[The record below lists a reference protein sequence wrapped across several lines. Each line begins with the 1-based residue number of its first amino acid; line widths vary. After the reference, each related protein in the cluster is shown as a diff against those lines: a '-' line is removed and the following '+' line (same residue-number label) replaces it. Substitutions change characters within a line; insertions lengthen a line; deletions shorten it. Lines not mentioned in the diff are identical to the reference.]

1 MKARHVESWICDP
14 RSRRLERDDL
24 RFPMGLT
31 VLAVLV
37 LAGAFLNLRFV
48 LSLFALIVVFVGIVQ
63 FRQSGATMAVVGLV
77 VSLVLAVGFFNTD
90 PLVALGAAVYGIL
103 KSFGVTISV
112 LATMLMIFLMREIG
126 ALQAISAAIKRAA
139 TTKEQQALF
148 LGVGFGS
155 FATSLGVVTPSLF
168 PPLLVAMGFSPFAAI
183 AISVLGYNATTS
195 YALLS
200 VPISLPSDIFKLDVF
215 LFAYKVNIFLPVVAV
230 LVSIAM
236 LWIIGG
242 RSSVRKGLG
251 PAFLTG
257 LTIAFSCLIFGLLRV
272 PIMLIGV
279 LAGLVSMAVLYLYHR
294 LIASATKATEP
305 LDRVETIRAF
315 SPWLILI
322 VLALIVSV
330 PQVTDWMRRLD
341 GPTFW
346 IFDRPLDFDAL
357 AQVYTWIFAATILS
371 LPILKPTRQQL
382 RRTLNLWTRRI
393 LQPFLAYALF
403 FGVAYVM
410 AWSAM
415 TISNSKLAPTPE
427 FAVLNMNNVVGLTL
441 AATFGAMFVFVAPW
455 LGLFGAVVGGSEA
468 SSNVMFFPIQHK
480 AAEGIGL
487 TEAGQNSSAF
497 MTIYGSHANG
507 GGIASAITPSK
518 INNAAATIGAEAK
531 LESEILRSHVPLVLV
546 ITFIVGLMTALF
558 IALGI

>member
-1 MKARHVESWICDP
+1 M
-14 RSRRLERDDL
+14 ERVDL
-24 RFPMGLT
+24 MRFPIALT
-31 VLAVLV
+31 ILAVLV
-37 LAGAFLNLRFV
+37 LAGAFLSLRFV
-48 LSLFALIVVFVGIVQ
+48 LAIFALIVVFVGIVQ
-63 FRQSGATMAVVGLV
+63 FRQSGATMAVVGLI
-77 VSLVLAVGFFNTD
+77 VSLMLAIGFFNTD
-90 PLVALGAAVYGIL
+90 PLVALGAAIYGIF
-103 KSFGVTISV
+103 KSFGITISV
-112 LATMLMIFLMREIG
+112 LATMLMIFLMREVG
-126 ALQAISAAIKRAA
+126 ALQIISTAIKRAA

-200 VPISLPSDIFKLDVF
+200 VPISLPADVFRLDVF

-242 RSSVRKGLG
+242 KSSVKKGIV
-251 PAFLTG
+251 PAILTG
-257 LTIAFSCLIFGLLRV
+257 LTIAFSCLIFGLLHV

-279 LAGLVSMAVLYLYHR
+279 LAGLVSMVVLYLHQR
-294 LIASATKATEP
+294 LVTRPTKAIGSI
-305 LDRVETIRAF
+305 DRGKTIRAL

-322 VLALIVSV
+322 ALALVVSM
-330 PQVTDWMRRLD
+330 PQVTDWMRHLD
-341 GPTFW
+341 GPAFW
-346 IFDRPLDFDAL
+346 IFDKPLDLDAF

-371 LPILKPTRQQL
+371 LLILKPTRDQL
-382 RRTLNLWTRRI
+382 GKTMSLWIRRI
-393 LQPFLAYALF
+393 WQPFIAYALF

-415 TISNSKLAPTPE
+415 AVSNGKLVPTSE
-427 FAVLNMNNVVGLTL
+427 FAVLNMNNVIGLTL

-546 ITFIVGLMTALF
+546 ITFIVGLLTALF

>member
-1 MKARHVESWICDP
+1 M
-14 RSRRLERDDL
+14 
-24 RFPMGLT
+24 RFPIALT
-31 VLAVLV
+31 ILAVLV
-37 LAGAFLNLRFV
+37 LAGAFLSLRFV
-48 LSLFALIVVFVGIVQ
+48 LAIFALIVVFVGIVQ
-63 FRQSGATMAVVGLV
+63 FRQSGATMAVVGLI
-77 VSLVLAVGFFNTD
+77 VSLMLAIGFFNTD
-90 PLVALGAAVYGIL
+90 PLVALGAAIYGIF
-103 KSFGVTISV
+103 KSFGITISV
-112 LATMLMIFLMREIG
+112 LATMLMIFLMREVG
-126 ALQAISAAIKRAA
+126 ALQIISTAIKRAA

-200 VPISLPSDIFKLDVF
+200 VPISLPADVFRLDVF

-242 RSSVRKGLG
+242 KSSVKKGIV
-251 PAFLTG
+251 PAILTG
-257 LTIAFSCLIFGLLRV
+257 LTIAFSCLIFGLLHV

-279 LAGLVSMAVLYLYHR
+279 LAGLVSMVVLYLHQR
-294 LIASATKATEP
+294 LVTRPTKAIGSI
-305 LDRVETIRAF
+305 DRGKTIRAL
-315 SPWLILI
+315 SPWLIL
-322 VLALIVSV
+322 VALALVVSM
-330 PQVTDWMRRLD
+330 PQVTDWMRHLD
-341 GPTFW
+341 GPAFW
-346 IFDRPLDFDAL
+346 IFDKPLDLDAF

-371 LPILKPTRQQL
+371 LLILKPTRDQL
-382 RRTLNLWTRRI
+382 GKTMSLWIRRI
-393 LQPFLAYALF
+393 WQPFIAYALF

-415 TISNSKLAPTPE
+415 AVSNGKLVPTSE
-427 FAVLNMNNVVGLTL
+427 FAVLNMNNVIGLTL

-546 ITFIVGLMTALF
+546 ITFIVGLLTALF

>member
-1 MKARHVESWICDP
+1 M
-14 RSRRLERDDL
+14 ERVDL
-24 RFPMGLT
+24 VRFPIALT
-31 VLAVLV
+31 ILAVLV
-37 LAGAFLNLRFV
+37 LAGAFLSLRFV
-48 LSLFALIVVFVGIVQ
+48 LAIFALIVVFVGIVQ
-63 FRQSGATMAVVGLV
+63 FRQSGATMAVVGLI
-77 VSLVLAVGFFNTD
+77 VSLMLAIGFFNTD
-90 PLVALGAAVYGIL
+90 PLVALGAAIYGIF
-103 KSFGVTISV
+103 KSFGITISV
-112 LATMLMIFLMREIG
+112 LATMLMIFLMREVG
-126 ALQAISAAIKRAA
+126 ALQIISTAIKRAA

-200 VPISLPSDIFKLDVF
+200 VPISLPADVFRLDVF

-242 RSSVRKGLG
+242 KSSVKKGIV
-251 PAFLTG
+251 PAILTG
-257 LTIAFSCLIFGLLRV
+257 LTIAFSCLIFGLLHV

-279 LAGLVSMAVLYLYHR
+279 LAGLVSMAVLYLHQR
-294 LIASATKATEP
+294 LVTRPTKAIGSI
-305 LDRVETIRAF
+305 DRGKTIRAL

-322 VLALIVSV
+322 ALALVVSM
-330 PQVTDWMRRLD
+330 PQVTDWMRHLD
-341 GPTFW
+341 GPAFW
-346 IFDRPLDFDAL
+346 IFDKPLDLDAF

-371 LPILKPTRQQL
+371 LLILKPTRDQL
-382 RRTLNLWTRRI
+382 GKTMSLWIRRI
-393 LQPFLAYALF
+393 WQPFIAYALF

-415 TISNSKLAPTPE
+415 AVSNGKLVPTSE
-427 FAVLNMNNVVGLTL
+427 FAVLNMNNVIGLTL

-546 ITFIVGLMTALF
+546 ITFIVGLLTALF

>member
-1 MKARHVESWICDP
+1 M
-14 RSRRLERDDL
+14 
-24 RFPMGLT
+24 RFPIALT
-31 VLAVLV
+31 ILAVLV
-37 LAGAFLNLRFV
+37 LAGAFLSLRFV
-48 LSLFALIVVFVGIVQ
+48 LAIFALIVVFVGILQ
-63 FRQSGATMAVVGLV
+63 FRQSGATMAVVGLI
-77 VSLVLAVGFFNTD
+77 VSLMLAIGFFNTD
-90 PLVALGAAVYGIL
+90 PLVALGAAIYGIF
-103 KSFGVTISV
+103 KSFGITISV
-112 LATMLMIFLMREIG
+112 LATMLMIFLMREVG
-126 ALQAISAAIKRAA
+126 ALQTISIAIKRAA

-200 VPISLPSDIFKLDVF
+200 VPISLPADVFRLDVF

-242 RSSVRKGLG
+242 KSSVKKGIV
-251 PAFLTG
+251 PAILTG
-257 LTIAFSCLIFGLLRV
+257 LTIAFSCLIFGLLHV

-279 LAGLVSMAVLYLYHR
+279 LAGLVSMAVLYLHQR
-294 LIASATKATEP
+294 LVTRPTKAIGSI
-305 LDRVETIRAF
+305 DRGKTIRAL

-322 VLALIVSV
+322 ALALVVSM
-330 PQVTDWMRRLD
+330 PQVTDWMRHFD
-341 GPTFW
+341 GPAFW
-346 IFDRPLDFDAL
+346 IFDKPLDLDAF

-371 LPILKPTRQQL
+371 LLILKPTRDQL
-382 RRTLNLWTRRI
+382 GKTMSFWIRRI
-393 LQPFLAYALF
+393 WQPFIAYALF

-415 TISNSKLAPTPE
+415 AVSNGKLVPTSE
-427 FAVLNMNNVVGLTL
+427 FAVLNMNNVIGLTL

-546 ITFIVGLMTALF
+546 ITFIVGLLTALF

>member
-1 MKARHVESWICDP
+1 MV
-14 RSRRLERDDL
+14 
-24 RFPMGLT
+24 RFPIALT
-31 VLAVLV
+31 ILAVLV
-37 LAGAFLNLRFV
+37 LAGAFLSLRFV
-48 LSLFALIVVFVGIVQ
+48 LAIFALIVVFVGIVQ
-63 FRQSGATMAVVGLV
+63 FRQSGATMAVVGLI
-77 VSLVLAVGFFNTD
+77 VSLMLAIGFFNTD
-90 PLVALGAAVYGIL
+90 PLVALGAAIYGIF
-103 KSFGVTISV
+103 KSFGITISV
-112 LATMLMIFLMREIG
+112 LATMLMIFLMREVG
-126 ALQAISAAIKRAA
+126 ALQIISTAIKRAA

-200 VPISLPSDIFKLDVF
+200 VPISLPADVFRLDVF

-242 RSSVRKGLG
+242 KSSVKKGIV
-251 PAFLTG
+251 PAILTG
-257 LTIAFSCLIFGLLRV
+257 LTIAFSCLIFGLLHV

-279 LAGLVSMAVLYLYHR
+279 LAGLVSMVVLYLHQR
-294 LIASATKATEP
+294 LVTRPTKAIGSI
-305 LDRVETIRAF
+305 DRGKTIRAL
-315 SPWLILI
+315 SPWLIL
-322 VLALIVSV
+322 VALALVVSM
-330 PQVTDWMRRLD
+330 PQVTDWMRHLD
-341 GPTFW
+341 GPAFW
-346 IFDRPLDFDAL
+346 IFDKPLDLDAF

-371 LPILKPTRQQL
+371 LLILKPTRDQL
-382 RRTLNLWTRRI
+382 GKTMSLWIRRI
-393 LQPFLAYALF
+393 WQPFIAYALF

-415 TISNSKLAPTPE
+415 AVSNGKLVPTSE
-427 FAVLNMNNVVGLTL
+427 FAVLNMNNVIGLTL

-546 ITFIVGLMTALF
+546 ITFIVGLLTALF

>member
-1 MKARHVESWICDP
+1 MMLVSI
-14 RSRRLERDDL
+14 
-24 RFPMGLT
+24 
-31 VLAVLV
+31 LV
-37 LAGAFLNLRFV
+37 LAGAILDLKFV
-48 LSLFALIVVFVGIVQ
+48 LAILALVVVFVGIVQ
-63 FRQSGATMAVVGLV
+63 FRQSGATMAVVGLAV
-77 VSLVLAVGFFNTD
+77 VLILALVFFDTN
-90 PLVALGAAVYGIL
+90 PLVALGAAVYGIF

-112 LATMLMIFLMREIG
+112 LATMLMIFLMKEVG
-126 ALQAISAAIKRAA
+126 ALQKISAAVKTAA

-200 VPISLPSDIFKLDVF
+200 VPLTLPADIFNLDLF
-215 LFAYKVNIFLPVVAV
+215 LLAYKVNIFLPVVAV
-230 LVSIAM
+230 LVSISM
-236 LWIIGG
+236 LWIVGG
-242 RSSVRKGLG
+242 KSSVGKGLL
-251 PAFLTG
+251 PAVLAG
-257 LTIAFSCLIFGLLRV
+257 LSIGFSCLIFGLLRAPV
-272 PIMLIGV
+272 MLIGV
-279 LAGLVSMAVLYLYHR
+279 LAGLVSMIALYFTQR
-294 LIASATKATEP
+294 VTARPTMNSENI
-305 LDRVETIRAF
+305 DRIETIRAL

-330 PQVTDWMRRLD
+330 PQTTDWMKRLD
-341 GPTFW
+341 GPAFW
-346 IFDRPLDFDAL
+346 IFDRPLDFDAFT
-357 AQVYTWIFAATILS
+357 QPYTWILAATVLS
-371 LPILKPTRQQL
+371 LPILKPTQQQF
-382 RRTLNLWTRRI
+382 RKTMELWTKRI
-393 LQPFLAYALF
+393 WAPFIAYSFF

-415 TISNSKLAPTPE
+415 DISNGRLVPTPE
-427 FAVLNMNNVVGLTL
+427 FAAMNMNNVVGLTL
-441 AATFGAMFVFVAPW
+441 ATVFGSLFVIVAPW

-487 TEAGQNSSAF
+487 TSAGENSSAF

-518 INNAAATIGAEAK
+518 INNATATIGADAR
-531 LESEILRSHVPLVLV
+531 LESDIMRSHVPPVLM
-546 ITFIVGLMTALF
+546 ITFIVGVLTAVF

>member
-1 MKARHVESWICDP
+1 M
-14 RSRRLERDDL
+14 
-24 RFPMGLT
+24 RFPIALT
-31 VLAVLV
+31 ILAVLV
-37 LAGAFLNLRFV
+37 LAGAFLSLRFV
-48 LSLFALIVVFVGIVQ
+48 LAIFALIVVFVGIVQ
-63 FRQSGATMAVVGLV
+63 FRQSGATMAVVGLI
-77 VSLVLAVGFFNTD
+77 VSLMLAIGFFNTD
-90 PLVALGAAVYGIL
+90 PLVALGAAIYGIF
-103 KSFGVTISV
+103 KSFGITISV
-112 LATMLMIFLMREIG
+112 LATMLMIFLMREVG
-126 ALQAISAAIKRAA
+126 ALQIISTAIKRAA

-200 VPISLPSDIFKLDVF
+200 VPISLPADVFRLDAF

-242 RSSVRKGLG
+242 KSSVKKGIV
-251 PAFLTG
+251 PAILTG
-257 LTIAFSCLIFGLLRV
+257 LTIAFSCLIFGLLHV

-279 LAGLVSMAVLYLYHR
+279 LAGLVSMAVLYLHQR
-294 LIASATKATEP
+294 LVTRPTKAIGSI
-305 LDRVETIRAF
+305 DRGKTIRAL

-322 VLALIVSV
+322 ALALVVSM
-330 PQVTDWMRRLD
+330 PQVTDWMRHLD
-341 GPTFW
+341 GPAFW
-346 IFDRPLDFDAL
+346 IFDKPLDLDAF

-371 LPILKPTRQQL
+371 LPILKPTRDQL
-382 RRTLNLWTRRI
+382 GKTMSLWIRRI
-393 LQPFLAYALF
+393 WQPFIAYALF

-415 TISNSKLAPTPE
+415 AVSNGKLVPTSE
-427 FAVLNMNNVVGLTL
+427 FAVLNMNNVIGLTL

-546 ITFIVGLMTALF
+546 ITFIVGLLTALF

>member
-1 MKARHVESWICDP
+1 MSLARP
-14 RSRRLERDDL
+14 PL
-24 RFPMGLT
+24 GLT
-31 VLAVLV
+31 VLALLV
-37 LAGAFLNLRFV
+37 IAGAFLDLKFV
-48 LSLFALIVVFVGIVQ
+48 LAILALIVVFVGIVQ
-63 FRQSGATMAVVGLV
+63 FRQSGATMAVVGLAL
-77 VSLVLAVGFFNTD
+77 SMILASGYFKTS
-90 PLVALGAAVYGIL
+90 PPVAVGAAVYGIF
-103 KSFGVTISV
+103 KSFGITISV
-112 LATMLMIFLMREIG
+112 LATMLMIFLMREVG
-126 ALQAISAAIKRAA
+126 ALKTISSAIKRAA

-148 LGVGFGS
+148 LGVGFGT

-168 PPLLVAMGFSPFAAI
+168 PPLLIAMGFSPFAAI

-200 VPISLPSDIFKLDVF
+200 VPLSLPADIFKLDIF
-215 LFAYKVNIFLPVVAV
+215 LLAYKVNIFLPVVAV

-242 RSSVRKGLG
+242 RSSVRKGLM
-251 PAFLTG
+251 PAVLTG
-257 LTIAFSCLIFGLLRV
+257 LSIGLSCLAFVALRA

-279 LAGLVSMAVLYLYHR
+279 LSGLVSMAVLYFGQR
-294 LIASATKATEP
+294 IVNRPTPVSEP
-305 LDRVETIRAF
+305 IDRGETIKAL

-322 VLALIVSV
+322 VLALVVSV

-341 GPTFW
+341 GPAFLV
-346 IFDRPLDFDAL
+346 FNMPMDFDAF
-357 AQVYTWIFAATILS
+357 AQVYIWIFAATILS
-371 LPILKPTRQQL
+371 LPILKPTRGQL
-382 RRTLNLWTRRI
+382 RKTLELWARRI
-393 LQPFLAYALF
+393 GPPFIAYSLF

-415 TISNSKLAPTPE
+415 TVSNGALIPTPE
-427 FAVLNMNNVVGLTL
+427 YAVLNMNNVVGLTL
-441 AATFGAMFVFVAPW
+441 AAVFGSMFVFVAPW

-480 AAEGIGL
+480 AAEAVGL
-487 TEAGQNSSAF
+487 TGVGQNSSAF

-531 LESEILRSHVPLVLV
+531 LESEIMRSHVPLVLV
-546 ITFIVGLMTALF
+546 ITFIVGLLTALF
-558 IALGI
+558 VWLGV

>member
-1 MKARHVESWICDP
+1 M
-14 RSRRLERDDL
+14 ERVDL
-24 RFPMGLT
+24 MRFPIALT
-31 VLAVLV
+31 ILAVLV
-37 LAGAFLNLRFV
+37 LAGAFLSLRFV
-48 LSLFALIVVFVGIVQ
+48 LAIFALIVVFVGIVQ
-63 FRQSGATMAVVGLV
+63 FRQSGATMAVVGLI
-77 VSLVLAVGFFNTD
+77 VSLMLAIGFFNTD
-90 PLVALGAAVYGIL
+90 PLVALGAAIYGIF
-103 KSFGVTISV
+103 KSFGITISV
-112 LATMLMIFLMREIG
+112 LATMLMIFLMREVG
-126 ALQAISAAIKRAA
+126 ALQIISTAIKRAA

-200 VPISLPSDIFKLDVF
+200 VPISLPADVFRLDVF

-242 RSSVRKGLG
+242 KSSVKKGIV
-251 PAFLTG
+251 PAILTG
-257 LTIAFSCLIFGLLRV
+257 LTIAFSCLIFGLLHV

-279 LAGLVSMAVLYLYHR
+279 LAGLVSMAVLYLHQR
-294 LIASATKATEP
+294 LVTRPTKAIGSI
-305 LDRVETIRAF
+305 DRGKTIRAL

-322 VLALIVSV
+322 ALALVVSM
-330 PQVTDWMRRLD
+330 PQVTDWMRHLD
-341 GPTFW
+341 GPAFW
-346 IFDRPLDFDAL
+346 IFDKPLDLDAF

-371 LPILKPTRQQL
+371 LLILKPTRDQL
-382 RRTLNLWTRRI
+382 GKTMSLWIRRI
-393 LQPFLAYALF
+393 WQPFIAYALF

-415 TISNSKLAPTPE
+415 AVSNGKLVPTSE
-427 FAVLNMNNVVGLTL
+427 FAVLNMNNVIGLTL

-518 INNAAATIGAEAK
+518 INNAAVTIGAETK

-546 ITFIVGLMTALF
+546 ITFIVGLLTALF

>member
-1 MKARHVESWICDP
+1 
-14 RSRRLERDDL
+14 LERVDL
-24 RFPMGLT
+24 MRFPIALT
-31 VLAVLV
+31 ILAVLV
-37 LAGAFLNLRFV
+37 LAGAFLSLRFV
-48 LSLFALIVVFVGIVQ
+48 LAIFALIVVFVGILQ
-63 FRQSGATMAVVGLV
+63 FRQSGATMAVVGLI
-77 VSLVLAVGFFNTD
+77 VSLMLAIGFFNTD
-90 PLVALGAAVYGIL
+90 PLVALGAAIYGIF
-103 KSFGVTISV
+103 KSFGITISV
-112 LATMLMIFLMREIG
+112 LATMLMIFLMREVG
-126 ALQAISAAIKRAA
+126 ALQTISIAIKRAA

-200 VPISLPSDIFKLDVF
+200 VPISLPADVFRLDVF

-242 RSSVRKGLG
+242 KSSVKKGIV
-251 PAFLTG
+251 PAILTG
-257 LTIAFSCLIFGLLRV
+257 LTIAFSCLIFGLLHV

-279 LAGLVSMAVLYLYHR
+279 LAGLVSMAVLYLHQR
-294 LIASATKATEP
+294 LVTRPTKAIGSI
-305 LDRVETIRAF
+305 DRGKTIRAL

-322 VLALIVSV
+322 ALALVVSM
-330 PQVTDWMRRLD
+330 PQVTDWMRHFD
-341 GPTFW
+341 GPAFW
-346 IFDRPLDFDAL
+346 IFDKPLDLDAF

-371 LPILKPTRQQL
+371 LLILKPTRDQL
-382 RRTLNLWTRRI
+382 GKTMSFWIRRI
-393 LQPFLAYALF
+393 WQPFIAYALF

-415 TISNSKLAPTPE
+415 AVSNGKLVPTSE
-427 FAVLNMNNVVGLTL
+427 FAVLNMNNVIGLTL

-546 ITFIVGLMTALF
+546 ITFIVGLLTALF

>member
-1 MKARHVESWICDP
+1 M
-14 RSRRLERDDL
+14 ERVDL
-24 RFPMGLT
+24 MRFPIALT
-31 VLAVLV
+31 ILSVLV
-37 LAGAFLNLRFV
+37 LAGAFLSLRFV
-48 LSLFALIVVFVGIVQ
+48 LAIFALIVVFVGIVQ
-63 FRQSGATMAVVGLV
+63 FRQSGATMAVVGLI
-77 VSLVLAVGFFNTD
+77 VSLMLAIGFFNTD
-90 PLVALGAAVYGIL
+90 PLVALGAAIYGIF
-103 KSFGVTISV
+103 KSFGITISV
-112 LATMLMIFLMREIG
+112 LATMLMIFLMREVG
-126 ALQAISAAIKRAA
+126 ALQIISTAIKRAA

-200 VPISLPSDIFKLDVF
+200 VPISLPADVFRLDVF

-242 RSSVRKGLG
+242 KSSVKKGIV
-251 PAFLTG
+251 PAILTG
-257 LTIAFSCLIFGLLRV
+257 LTIAFSCLIFGLLHV

-279 LAGLVSMAVLYLYHR
+279 LAGLVSMAVLYLHQR
-294 LIASATKATEP
+294 LVTRPTKAIGSI
-305 LDRVETIRAF
+305 DRGKTIRAL

-322 VLALIVSV
+322 ALALVVSM
-330 PQVTDWMRRLD
+330 PQVTDWMRHLD
-341 GPTFW
+341 GPAFW
-346 IFDRPLDFDAL
+346 IFDKPLDLDAF

-371 LPILKPTRQQL
+371 LLILKPTRDQL
-382 RRTLNLWTRRI
+382 GKTMSLWIRRI
-393 LQPFLAYALF
+393 WQPFIAYALF

-415 TISNSKLAPTPE
+415 AVSNGKLVPTSE
-427 FAVLNMNNVVGLTL
+427 FAVLNMNNVIGLTL

-546 ITFIVGLMTALF
+546 ITFIVGLLTALF

>member
-1 MKARHVESWICDP
+1 M
-14 RSRRLERDDL
+14 ERVDL
-24 RFPMGLT
+24 MRFPIALT
-31 VLAVLV
+31 ILAVLV
-37 LAGAFLNLRFV
+37 LAGAFLSLRFV
-48 LSLFALIVVFVGIVQ
+48 LAIFALIVVFVGIVQ
-63 FRQSGATMAVVGLV
+63 FRQSGATMAVVGLI
-77 VSLVLAVGFFNTD
+77 VSLMLAIGFFNTD
-90 PLVALGAAVYGIL
+90 PLVALGAAIYGIF
-103 KSFGVTISV
+103 KSFGITISV
-112 LATMLMIFLMREIG
+112 LATMLMIFLMREVG
-126 ALQAISAAIKRAA
+126 ALQIISTAIKRAA

-200 VPISLPSDIFKLDVF
+200 VPISLPADVFRLDVF

-242 RSSVRKGLG
+242 KSSVKKGIV
-251 PAFLTG
+251 PAILTG
-257 LTIAFSCLIFGLLRV
+257 LTIAFSCLIFGLLHV

-279 LAGLVSMAVLYLYHR
+279 LAGLVSMAVLYLHQR
-294 LIASATKATEP
+294 LVTRPTKAIGSI
-305 LDRVETIRAF
+305 DRGKTIRAL

-322 VLALIVSV
+322 ALALVVSM
-330 PQVTDWMRRLD
+330 PQVTDWMRHLD
-341 GPTFW
+341 GPAFW
-346 IFDRPLDFDAL
+346 IFDKPLDLDAF

-371 LPILKPTRQQL
+371 LLILKPTRDQL
-382 RRTLNLWTRRI
+382 GKTMSLWIRRI
-393 LQPFLAYALF
+393 WQPFIAYALF

-415 TISNSKLAPTPE
+415 AVSNGKLVPTSE
-427 FAVLNMNNVVGLTL
+427 FAVLNMNNVIGLTL

-546 ITFIVGLMTALF
+546 ITFIVGLLTALF

>member
-1 MKARHVESWICDP
+1 M
-14 RSRRLERDDL
+14 
-24 RFPMGLT
+24 RFPIALT
-31 VLAVLV
+31 ILAVLV
-37 LAGAFLNLRFV
+37 LAGAFLSLRFV
-48 LSLFALIVVFVGIVQ
+48 LAIFALIVVFVGIVQ
-63 FRQSGATMAVVGLV
+63 FRQSGATMAVVGLI
-77 VSLVLAVGFFNTD
+77 VSLMLAIGFFNTD
-90 PLVALGAAVYGIL
+90 PLVALGAAIYGIF
-103 KSFGVTISV
+103 KSFGITISV
-112 LATMLMIFLMREIG
+112 LATMLMIFLMREVG
-126 ALQAISAAIKRAA
+126 ALQIISTAIKHAA

-168 PPLLVAMGFSPFAAI
+168 PPLLIAMGFSPFAAI

-215 LFAYKVNIFLPVVAV
+215 LFAYKVNVFLPVVAV

-257 LTIAFSCLIFGLLRV
+257 LTIAFSCLIFGLLHV

-279 LAGLVSMAVLYLYHR
+279 LAGLVSMAVLYLQHR
-294 LIASATKATEP
+294 VIASAKATEP
-305 LDRVETIRAF
+305 IDRVETIRAF

-322 VLALIVSV
+322 VLALTISV

-341 GPTFW
+341 GPAFW

-382 RRTLNLWTRRI
+382 RKTLNLWTRRI

-415 TISNSKLAPTPE
+415 TISNGKLVPTPE

-546 ITFIVGLMTALF
+546 ITFVVGLMTALF

>member
-1 MKARHVESWICDP
+1 M
-14 RSRRLERDDL
+14 
-24 RFPMGLT
+24 RFPIALT
-31 VLAVLV
+31 ILAVLV
-37 LAGAFLNLRFV
+37 LAGAFLSLRFV
-48 LSLFALIVVFVGIVQ
+48 LAIFALIVVFVGIVQ
-63 FRQSGATMAVVGLV
+63 FRQSGATMAVVGLI
-77 VSLVLAVGFFNTD
+77 VSLMLAIGFFNTD
-90 PLVALGAAVYGIL
+90 PLVALGAAIYGIF
-103 KSFGVTISV
+103 KSFGITISV
-112 LATMLMIFLMREIG
+112 LATMLMIFLMREVG
-126 ALQAISAAIKRAA
+126 ALQIISTAIKRAA

-200 VPISLPSDIFKLDVF
+200 VPISLPADVFRLDVF

-242 RSSVRKGLG
+242 KSSVKKGIV
-251 PAFLTG
+251 PAILTG
-257 LTIAFSCLIFGLLRV
+257 LTIAFSCLIFGLLHV

-279 LAGLVSMAVLYLYHR
+279 LAGLVSMVVLYLHQR
-294 LIASATKATEP
+294 LVTRPTKAIGSI
-305 LDRVETIRAF
+305 DRGKTIRAL

-322 VLALIVSV
+322 ALALVVSM
-330 PQVTDWMRRLD
+330 PQVTDWMRHLD
-341 GPTFW
+341 GPAFW
-346 IFDRPLDFDAL
+346 IFDKPLDLDAF

-371 LPILKPTRQQL
+371 LLILKPTRDQL
-382 RRTLNLWTRRI
+382 GKTMSLWIRRI
-393 LQPFLAYALF
+393 WQPFIAYALF

-415 TISNSKLAPTPE
+415 AVSNGKLVPTSE
-427 FAVLNMNNVVGLTL
+427 FAVLNMNNVIGLTL

-546 ITFIVGLMTALF
+546 ITFIVGLLTALF

>member
-1 MKARHVESWICDP
+1 M
-14 RSRRLERDDL
+14 ERVDL
-24 RFPMGLT
+24 MRFPIALT
-31 VLAVLV
+31 ILAVLV
-37 LAGAFLNLRFV
+37 LAGAFLSLRFV
-48 LSLFALIVVFVGIVQ
+48 LAIFALIVVFVGIVQ
-63 FRQSGATMAVVGLV
+63 FRQSGATMAVVGLI
-77 VSLVLAVGFFNTD
+77 VSLMLAIGFFNTD
-90 PLVALGAAVYGIL
+90 PLVALGAAIYGIF
-103 KSFGVTISV
+103 KSFGITISV
-112 LATMLMIFLMREIG
+112 LATMLMIFLMREVG
-126 ALQAISAAIKRAA
+126 ALQIISTAIKRAA

-200 VPISLPSDIFKLDVF
+200 VPISLPADVFRLDVF

-242 RSSVRKGLG
+242 KSSVKKGIV
-251 PAFLTG
+251 PAILTG
-257 LTIAFSCLIFGLLRV
+257 LTIAFSCLIFGLLHV

-279 LAGLVSMAVLYLYHR
+279 LAGLVSMAVLYLHQR
-294 LIASATKATEP
+294 LVTRPTKAIGSI
-305 LDRVETIRAF
+305 DRGKTIRAL

-322 VLALIVSV
+322 ALALVVSM
-330 PQVTDWMRRLD
+330 PQVTDWMRHLD
-341 GPTFW
+341 GPAFW
-346 IFDRPLDFDAL
+346 IFDKPLDLDAF

-371 LPILKPTRQQL
+371 LPILKPTRDQL
-382 RRTLNLWTRRI
+382 GKTMSLWIRRI
-393 LQPFLAYALF
+393 WQPFIAYALF

-415 TISNSKLAPTPE
+415 AVSNGKLVPTSE
-427 FAVLNMNNVVGLTL
+427 FAVLNMNNVIGLTL

-546 ITFIVGLMTALF
+546 ITFIVGLLTALF

>member
-1 MKARHVESWICDP
+1 M
-14 RSRRLERDDL
+14 
-24 RFPMGLT
+24 
-31 VLAVLV
+31 
-37 LAGAFLNLRFV
+37 LAGAFLNLKFV
-48 LSLFALIVVFVGIVQ
+48 LAILALIVVFVGIVE
-63 FRQSGATMAVVGLV
+63 FRQSGATMAVVGLAV
-77 VSLVLAVGFFNTD
+77 VLILAIAFFNTD
-90 PLVALGAAVYGIL
+90 PLAALGAAVYGIF

-112 LATMLMIFLMREIG
+112 LGTMLMIFLMRETG
-126 ALQAISAAIKRAA
+126 ALQKISGVIKRAA
-139 TTKEQQALF
+139 VTKEQQALF

-155 FATSLGVVTPSLF
+155 FATSLGVVTPALF
-168 PPLLVAMGFSPFAAI
+168 PPLLVAMGFSPLAAI

-200 VPISLPSDIFKLDVF
+200 VPISLPADIFKLDIF
-215 LFAYKVNIFLPVVAV
+215 LLAYKVNLFLPVVAV
-230 LVSIAM
+230 LVSLAM
-236 LWIIGG
+236 LWILGG
-242 RSSVRKGLG
+242 GSSVRKGLA
-251 PAFLTG
+251 PAVLTG
-257 LTIAFSCLIFGLLRV
+257 LSIGFSCLIFGLLRA

-279 LAGLVSMAVLYLYHR
+279 LAGLVSMILLYLSHR
-294 LIASATKATEP
+294 LTEKAAVPSDRIDWTATFK
-305 LDRVETIRAF
+305 VF

-330 PQVTDWMRRLD
+330 PQVTGWLRRLD
-341 GPTFW
+341 GPALL
-346 IFDRPLDFDAL
+346 IFDQPLDLDAF

-371 LPILKPTRQQL
+371 LPILKPTREQFSK
-382 RRTLNLWTRRI
+382 TMSLWVRRI
-393 LQPFLAYALF
+393 VSPFIAYSFF

-415 TISNSKLAPTPE
+415 DVLNGRLVPTE
-427 FAVLNMNNVVGLTL
+427 GFAAMNMNNVVGFTL
-441 AATFGAMFVFVAPW
+441 AAVFGSMFIFIAPW

-487 TEAGQNSSAF
+487 AAAGENSSAF

-531 LESEILRSHVPLVLV
+531 LESEIMRSHVPIVALITLV
-546 ITFIVGLMTALF
+546 VGFMTALF
-558 IALGI
+558 ITLGI

>member
-1 MKARHVESWICDP
+1 MK
-14 RSRRLERDDL
+14 RSSA
-24 RFPMGLT
+24 GLILL
-31 VLAVLV
+31 VALV
-37 LAGAFLNLRFV
+37 LAGAFLNLKFV
-48 LSLFALIVVFVGIVQ
+48 LAILALIVVFVGIVE
-63 FRQSGATMAVVGLV
+63 FRQSGARMAVVGLAV
-77 VSLVLAVGFFNTD
+77 ALVLAVGYFNTN
-90 PLVALGAAVYGIL
+90 PTVAAGAAIYGIF
-103 KSFGVTISV
+103 KSFGITISV
-112 LATMLMIFLMREIG
+112 LATMLMIFLMREVG
-126 ALQAISAAIKRAA
+126 ALQKISAAVKAAA

-200 VPISLPSDIFKLDVF
+200 VPISLPADIFKLDQ
-215 LFAYKVNIFLPVVAV
+215 FAFVYKVNIFLPVVSV

-236 LWIIGG
+236 LWVVGR
-242 RSSVRKGLG
+242 RSSVRKGIA
-251 PAFLTG
+251 PAIVTG
-257 LTIAFSCLIFGLLRV
+257 LVIGFSCLIFGLLQV
-272 PIMLIGV
+272 PVMLIGV
-279 LAGLVSMAVLYLYHR
+279 LAGLVSMLVLYSLRNLTAMPVHG
-294 LIASATKATEP
+294 SEP
-305 LDRVETIRAF
+305 IDREQTLRAL

-322 VLALIVSV
+322 ALALVVSI
-330 PQVTDWMRRLD
+330 PQVTSWLRLLD
-341 GPTFW
+341 GPALW
-346 IFDRPLDFDAL
+346 IFDKPLDFDAF
-357 AQVYTWIFAATILS
+357 AQVYTWIFAATVLS

-382 RRTLNLWTRRI
+382 RKTIDLWLRRI
-393 LQPFLAYALF
+393 WQPFVAYALF

-415 TISNSKLAPTPE
+415 DLANGKIVPT
-427 FAVLNMNNVVGLTL
+427 AVFDAMNMNNVVGLTF
-441 AATFGAMFVFVAPW
+441 AAVFGSMFVFVAPW

-487 TEAGQNSSAF
+487 TRAGENSSAF

-518 INNAAATIGAEAK
+518 INNAAATIGADAK
-531 LESEILRSHVPLVLV
+531 LESEIMRSHVPLVLV
-546 ITFIVGLMTALF
+546 ITFIVGLLTGLF
-558 IALGI
+558 ILLGI

>member
-1 MKARHVESWICDP
+1 M
-14 RSRRLERDDL
+14 ERVDL
-24 RFPMGLT
+24 MRFPIALT
-31 VLAVLV
+31 ILAVLV
-37 LAGAFLNLRFV
+37 LAGAFLSLRFV
-48 LSLFALIVVFVGIVQ
+48 LAIFALIVVFVGIVQ
-63 FRQSGATMAVVGLV
+63 FRQSGATMAVVGLI
-77 VSLVLAVGFFNTD
+77 VSLMLAIGFFNTD
-90 PLVALGAAVYGIL
+90 PLVALGAAIYGIF
-103 KSFGVTISV
+103 KSFGITISV
-112 LATMLMIFLMREIG
+112 LATMLMIFLMREVG
-126 ALQAISAAIKRAA
+126 ALQIISTAIKRAA

-200 VPISLPSDIFKLDVF
+200 VPISLPADVFRLDIF

-242 RSSVRKGLG
+242 KSSVKKGIV
-251 PAFLTG
+251 PAILTG
-257 LTIAFSCLIFGLLRV
+257 LTIAFSCLIFGLLHV

-279 LAGLVSMAVLYLYHR
+279 LAGLVSMAVLYLHQR
-294 LIASATKATEP
+294 LVTRPTKAIGSI
-305 LDRVETIRAF
+305 DRGKTIRAL

-322 VLALIVSV
+322 ALALVVSM
-330 PQVTDWMRRLD
+330 PQVTDWMRHLD
-341 GPTFW
+341 GPAFW
-346 IFDRPLDFDAL
+346 IFDKPLDLDAF

-371 LPILKPTRQQL
+371 LLILKPTRDQL
-382 RRTLNLWTRRI
+382 GKTMSLWIRRI
-393 LQPFLAYALF
+393 WQPFIAYALF

-415 TISNSKLAPTPE
+415 AVSNGKLVPTSE
-427 FAVLNMNNVVGLTL
+427 FAVLNMNNVIGLTL

-546 ITFIVGLMTALF
+546 ITFIVGLLTALF

>member
-1 MKARHVESWICDP
+1 M
-14 RSRRLERDDL
+14 
-24 RFPMGLT
+24 RFPIALT
-31 VLAVLV
+31 ILAVLV
-37 LAGAFLNLRFV
+37 LAGAFLSLRFV
-48 LSLFALIVVFVGIVQ
+48 LAIFALIVVFVGIVQ
-63 FRQSGATMAVVGLV
+63 FRQSGATMAVVGLI
-77 VSLVLAVGFFNTD
+77 VSLMLAIGFFNTD
-90 PLVALGAAVYGIL
+90 PLVALGAAIYGIF
-103 KSFGVTISV
+103 KSFGITISV
-112 LATMLMIFLMREIG
+112 LATMLMIFLMREVG
-126 ALQAISAAIKRAA
+126 ALQIISTAIKRTA

-200 VPISLPSDIFKLDVF
+200 VPISLPADVFRLDVF

-242 RSSVRKGLG
+242 KSSVKKGIV
-251 PAFLTG
+251 PAILTG
-257 LTIAFSCLIFGLLRV
+257 LTIAFSCLIFGLLHV

-279 LAGLVSMAVLYLYHR
+279 LAGLVSMAVLYLHQR
-294 LIASATKATEP
+294 LVTRPTKAIGSI
-305 LDRVETIRAF
+305 DRGKTIRAL

-322 VLALIVSV
+322 ALALVVSM
-330 PQVTDWMRRLD
+330 PQVTDWMRHLD
-341 GPTFW
+341 GPAFW
-346 IFDRPLDFDAL
+346 IFDKPLDLDAF

-371 LPILKPTRQQL
+371 LPFLKPTRQQL
-382 RRTLNLWTRRI
+382 RRTLNLWIRRI
-393 LQPFLAYALF
+393 WQPFIAYALF

-415 TISNSKLAPTPE
+415 AVSNGKLVPTSE
-427 FAVLNMNNVVGLTL
+427 FAVLNMNNVIGLTL

-546 ITFIVGLMTALF
+546 ITFIVGLLTALF